1 MDEAKEGLMQ
11 FQSSVQLAVN
21 KTYTYNNQASLF
33 CALVP
38 SYIKDYADRYVKPCC
53 QWVDGYVPEIHNDG
67 SGIVST
73 RIATALIQG
82 MAKQVV
88 GEKPIFKN
96 ASSKDCPSG
105 DGVVSYCYKIAK
117 EGNFRQAMF
126 AAVAFA
132 MTTGTSLLKLNATAY
147 HEPWWEAVR
156 LDNCYFLSDFRGRV
170 QDAYFYVRSYAD
182 TRPNRQNESFYLVEH
197 RFWLKWET
205 AKIVLNAN
213 DEENPYHV
221 ARKKG
226 QLVPMVSY
234 EVYRMK
240 GTALNKVDAPNQF
253 GHGVSWQ
260 ELPTFMR
267 KALRDDYGALM
278 VGIPQE
284 LPFLDLGVVVCKDGE
299 LDISVPTAQCFG
311 KSKIMDV
318 QSDLINYEIG
328 NSYRLRDAY
337 LGKGTLYLPKSM
349 SLGDLNNPNMPSAY
363 GGSVLNALP
372 DSPIALMKGVDSDSQ
387 QAIVKQFELRIAEWQ
402 KMCDDALKAIA
413 TKWGTTPKALSSY
426 LAQGEAQQTATQID
440 SEDDMS
446 IAFIEQERSYFIEPF
461 NKLLETTLNFCGKE
475 ALAEV
480 SFGNPSLV
488 NKDRLLART
497 EKEYEMGLIDIEQAV
512 RQTNPDLDEKALRM
526 RIDKAMNR
534 QAEIQAQSQ
543 MPMDGS
549 DLDGMSEPHNNL
561 TDGVDADE
569 LFADN
574 EEDNGGN
581 NLRGTTNPTQKQ
593 GYENI
598 F

>member
-1 MDEAKEGLMQ
+1 MDEAEKGLSQ
-11 FQSSVQLAVN
+11 FISAVQLAVN

-38 SYIKDYADRYVKPCC
+38 TYLKPYADKYVKPCC
-53 QWVDGYVPEIHNDG
+53 QWVDGYVPELHNDS

-73 RIATALIQG
+73 RIATALVQG

-105 DGVVSYCYKIAK
+105 DSTVSYCYKIAK
-117 EGNFRQAMF
+117 DGNFRQAMF
-126 AAVAFA
+126 ASVAFA

-156 LDNCYFLSDFRGRV
+156 LDNCYFLSDFRGNV

-182 TRPNRQNESFYLVEH
+182 TRPDKQDGSYYLVEH
-197 RFWLKWET
+197 RYWLRWEN
-205 AKIVLNAN
+205 AKIVLDAN
-213 DEENPYHV
+213 DEGSPYKV

-234 EVYRMK
+234 EIYRTK
-240 GTALNKVDAPNQF
+240 GTALNKADLPIA
-253 GHGVSWQ
+253 GHGIPWQ
-260 ELPTFMR
+260 ELPSFMR
-267 KALRDDYGALM
+267 KALRDDYGALK
-278 VGIPQE
+278 VGMPQE

-328 NSYRLRDAY
+328 NAYRLRDAY
-337 LGKGTLYLPKSM
+337 LGKGTLYVPKSM
-349 SLGDLNNPNMPSAY
+349 SMGDLNNQMPY
-363 GGSVLNALP
+363 GGNPLSALP
-372 DSPIALMKGVDSDSQ
+372 DTPIQLMKGADPETQ
-387 QAIVKQFELRIAEWQ
+387 QAIVKQFELRTTEWQ

-446 IAFIEQERSYFIEPF
+446 IAFIEQERSYFLEPF
-461 NKLLETTLNFCGKE
+461 NKLLKTTLNFCGKE
-475 ALAEV
+475 AVAEIT
-480 SFGNPSLV
+480 FGNPSLV

-512 RQTNPDLDEKALRM
+512 RQTNPDLDEDALRM
-526 RIDKAMNR
+526 RIDKAMAR
-534 QAEIQAQSQ
+534 QAEIEAQAQL
-543 MPMDGS
+543 PADGE
-549 DLDGMSEPHNNL
+549 DLDGISEPHNNL
-561 TDGVDADE
+561 TDGASEDE
-569 LFADN
+569 LFKDN

>member
-1 MDEAKEGLMQ
+1 MEEAKDGLIA
-11 FQSSVQLAVN
+11 FTSAVQAAVN

-33 CALVP
+33 CALAP
-38 SYIKDYADRYVKPCC
+38 TYLKPYADKYVRPCC
-53 QWVDGYVPEIHNDG
+53 EWVDGYVPEIHYDG

-73 RIATALIQG
+73 RIATALVQG

-96 ASSKDCPSG
+96 ASSRDCPAG
-105 DGVVSYCYKIAK
+105 DNIVSHCYEIAK
-117 EGNFRQAMF
+117 NGNFRQAMF

-156 LDNCYFLSDFRGRV
+156 LDNCYFLSDFRGNV

-182 TRPNRQNESFYLVEH
+182 TRPNKENEGFYLVEH
-197 RFWLKWET
+197 RYWLKWEY
-205 AKIVLNAN
+205 AKIAMGIDGGGTKYSVL
-213 DEENPYHV
+213 
-221 ARKKG
+221 RKKG
-226 QLVPMVSY
+226 ELVPMVSY

-240 GTALNKVDAPNQF
+240 GTLLNKVDSPSQA
-253 GHGVSWQ
+253 GHGVPWQ
-260 ELPTFMR
+260 ELPAFMR
-267 KALRDDYGALM
+267 KALRDDYGALK

-284 LPFLDLGVVVCKDGE
+284 LPFRDLGVVVCKDGE

-328 NSYRLRDAY
+328 NAYRLRDAY
-337 LGKGTLYLPKSM
+337 LGKGTLYMPKSL
-349 SLGDLNNPNMPSAY
+349 SLSDLNGKGASPY
-363 GGSVLNALP
+363 GGNVFSAMP
-372 DSPIALMKGVDSDSQ
+372 ETPIELMKGVDAESQ
-387 QAIVKQFELRIAEWQ
+387 QAIVKQFELRTTEWQ

-461 NKLLETTLNFCGKE
+461 NRLLETTLNFCGKE

-534 QAEIQAQSQ
+534 QAEIQAQAQ
-543 MPMDGS
+543 MPIDGS

-561 TDGVDADE
+561 TDGADADE
-569 LFADN
+569 LFKDN
-574 EEDNGGN
+574 EDDNGGN
-581 NLRGTTNPTQKQ
+581 NLRGSTNPTQKQ

>member
-1 MDEAKEGLMQ
+1 MEEAKDGLIA
-11 FQSSVQLAVN
+11 FTSAVQAAVN

-33 CALVP
+33 CVLVP
-38 SYIKDYADRYVKPCC
+38 TYLKPYADKYVRPCC
-53 QWVDGYVPEIHNDG
+53 EWVDGYVPEIHYDG

-73 RIATALIQG
+73 RIATALVQG

-96 ASSKDCPSG
+96 ASSRDCPAG
-105 DGVVSYCYKIAK
+105 DNIVSYCYEIAK
-117 EGNFRQAMF
+117 NGNFRQAMF

-156 LDNCYFLSDFRGRV
+156 LDNCYFLSDFRGNV

-182 TRPNRQNESFYLVEH
+182 TRPNKENEGFYLVEH
-197 RFWLKWET
+197 RYWLKWEY
-205 AKIVLNAN
+205 AKIAMGMDGEETKYSVL
-213 DEENPYHV
+213 
-221 ARKKG
+221 RKKG
-226 QLVPMVSY
+226 ELVPMVSY

-240 GTALNKVDAPNQF
+240 GTILNKVDSPSQA
-253 GHGVSWQ
+253 GHGVPWQ

-267 KALRDDYGALM
+267 KALRDDYGALK

-284 LPFLDLGVVVCKDGE
+284 LPFRDLGVVVCKDGE

-328 NSYRLRDAY
+328 NAYRLRDAY
-337 LGKGTLYLPKSM
+337 LGKGTLYLPKSL
-349 SLGDLNNPNMPSAY
+349 SLSDLNGKGALPY
-363 GGSVLNALP
+363 GGNVFSAMP
-372 DSPIALMKGVDSDSQ
+372 ETPIELMKGVEAESQ
-387 QAIVKQFELRIAEWQ
+387 QAIVKQFELRTTEWQ
-402 KMCDDALKAIA
+402 RMCDDALKAIA

-461 NKLLETTLNFCGKE
+461 NRLLETTLNFCGKE

-561 TDGVDADE
+561 TDGADADE
-569 LFADN
+569 LFKDN
-574 EEDNGGN
+574 EDDNGGN
-581 NLRGTTNPTQKQ
+581 NLRGSTNPTQKQ